1 MIRNFNVE
9 YAYKKMILDSKTPV
23 LTPATRKQLVI
34 KEKNCH
40 AKTKVKSKV
49 LSKRRGNLK

>member
-9 YAYKKMILDSKTPV
+9 YVCAKMILDSKTPV